1 MEHAPAQ
8 PARGLQAL
16 LRNAARPLLQQIA
29 GVKDRGIR
37 MAAVADQG
45 RQQLRRGH
53 GIRHAPFA
61 EARRHIPLR
70 VPCGEPPDIRHA
82 GGRHA
87 VLRRPVRRL
96 AAAGEQRL
104 RRLAQGGIVPAAVPA
119 GAVRAAAEDD
129 RPTVAAQR
137 PCVRFQP
144 VIHACRQDGV
154 LQRDG
159 VGALLM
165 HPREIQSRHVHERVV
180 RRKYHAPG
188 LDRSAR
194 GEQRAALDVLDRR
207 ALVDRQP
214 VGQRLQ
220 ELQRMELR
228 LPAQPH
234 AAAYAQRQRGVRLE
248 RRVQPERPLRLCLAQ
263 QGVLPVV
270 GVEPRVRALQIA
282 VDVLQLDARA
292 AALHGAAVGPRVH
305 RRLFPAEPLDQ
316 PGVNGS
322 MLCGELRRRA
332 ARLAAPDMPGLCDDD
347 LQAAL
352 LQLQRG
358 QNARHPAADH
368 GHVRL
373 RFAVKRRPRRPLA
386 RFLPDRLHTLRLPF
400 VFAM

>member
-1 MEHAPAQ
+1 M
-8 PARGLQAL
+8 
-16 LRNAARPLLQQIA
+16 
-29 GVKDRGIR
+29 
-37 MAAVADQG
+37 
-45 RQQLRRGH
+45 RR
-53 GIRHAPFA
+53 F
-61 EARRHIPLR
+61 
-70 VPCGEPPDIRHA
+70 
-82 GGRHA
+82 
-87 VLRRPVRRL
+87 

-104 RRLAQGGIVPAAVPA
+104 RRLAQGGVVPAAVAA

-129 RPTVAAQR
+129 RPAVAAQR
-137 PCVRFQP
+137 PCVRLQP
-144 VIHACRQDGV
+144 VIHALRQCGI
-154 LQRDG
+154 LQCDG
-159 VGALLM
+159 VGAFLM
-165 HPREIQSRHVHERVV
+165 HPREIQSRHVHERVM
-180 RRKYHAPG
+180 RCKYHAPG
-188 LDRSAR
+188 LDRPAR
-194 GEQRAALDVLDRR
+194 GEQRAALDALDRR